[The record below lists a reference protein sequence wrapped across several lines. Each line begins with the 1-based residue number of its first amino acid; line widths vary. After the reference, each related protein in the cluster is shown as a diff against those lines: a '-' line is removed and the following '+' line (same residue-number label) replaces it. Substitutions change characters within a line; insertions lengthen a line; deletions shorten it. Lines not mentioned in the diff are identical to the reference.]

1 MLMHP
6 RAVRAKRA
14 SVRVIHMWKQ
24 LLRLDLLS
32 PTGAVR
38 NVAAVLDAQVLAMA
52 EVDSVVARLH
62 RHAAAERP
70 AA

>member
-1 MLMHP
+1 MTC
-6 RAVRAKRA
+6 
-14 SVRVIHMWKQ
+14 MWKQ

-38 NVAAVLDAQVLAMA
+38 NVATVLDAQERAMA

-62 RHAAAERP
+62 RHDAAKRP